1 MSDHYKI
8 EFLDYLVLI
17 VKWKKTLLTVFFSSL
32 LVSYGLIF
40 LFVPKQYES
49 TATILPS
56 TEDNYMS
63 GLYSMM
69 KNFSSVMPGSLG
81 NIKKESEMDL
91 YKTIIYSRASIEN
104 LIDKFNLQKLYKI
117 KKRVEAIEIIGKM
130 IKTKITLED
139 AFTISMRA
147 SSPQLASDLTNY
159 LVKYLNDKI
168 VDLNVTKSKE
178 NRFFLEQRYNEIKLD
193 LRNSEDSLKAYQEK
207 SGVME
212 AEKQTQASVE
222 TYGKLESELSIK
234 QVEYEVLQKIYGQ
247 NSPIVA
253 NGKISLDEFKKKY
266 EQIKAGKDSG
276 TVLIGL
282 NSIPKK
288 GLAYARYYRNVKI
301 CGQLLEFIMPLFEQ
315 AKFEEEKMVPIL
327 QVLDHAIPME
337 KRVAP
342 QRIKMAG
349 LITCSVMFIF
359 IFYLILKEML
369 SASQNPK
376 IRFIKNELFHFKK
389 H

>member
-1 MSDHYKI
+1 
-8 EFLDYLVLI
+8 
-17 VKWKKTLLTVFFSSL
+17 
-32 LVSYGLIF
+32 
-40 LFVPKQYES
+40 
-49 TATILPS
+49 
-56 TEDNYMS
+56 
-63 GLYSMM
+63 
-69 KNFSSVMPGSLG
+69 MPGSLG

-117 KKRVEAIEIIGKM
+117 KKREEAIEIIGKM

-178 NRFFLEQRYNEIKLD
+178 NRIFLEQRYNEIKLD

-234 QVEYEVLQKIYGQ
+234 QVEYDVLQKIYGQ

-276 TVLIGL
+276 TILIGL

-301 CGQLLEFIMPLFEQ
+301 SVQLLEFIIPLFEQ

-349 LITCSVMFIF
+349 LITCSVVFIF

-389 H
+389 L

>member
-1 MSDHYKI
+1 MSDYYKI
-8 EFLDYLVLI
+8 DFLDYLVLI
-17 VKWKKTLLTVFFSSL
+17 VKWKKTLLTLFFSSL

-49 TATILPS
+49 TAIILPS

-91 YKTIIYSRASIEN
+91 YKTIIYSRSSIEN
-104 LIDKFNLQKLYKI
+104 LIDKFDLQKLYKI
-117 KKRVEAIEIIGKM
+117 KKREDAIEIIGKM
-130 IKTKITLED
+130 IKAKITLED
-139 AFTISMRA
+139 AFAISMRA

-178 NRFFLEQRYNEIKLD
+178 NRIFLEQRYNEIKLD
-193 LRNSEDSLKAYQEK
+193 LKNSEDSLKAYQEK

-276 TVLIGL
+276 TILIGL

-301 CGQLLEFIMPLFEQ
+301 SGQLLEFIIPLFEQ

-349 LITCSVMFIF
+349 LIACSVVFIF

-389 H
+389 L

>member
-178 NRFFLEQRYNEIKLD
+178 NRIFIEQR
-193 LRNSEDSLKAYQEK
+193 
-207 SGVME
+207 
-212 AEKQTQASVE
+212 
-222 TYGKLESELSIK
+222 
-234 QVEYEVLQKIYGQ
+234 
-247 NSPIVA
+247 
-253 NGKISLDEFKKKY
+253 
-266 EQIKAGKDSG
+266 
-276 TVLIGL
+276 
-282 NSIPKK
+282 
-288 GLAYARYYRNVKI
+288 
-301 CGQLLEFIMPLFEQ
+301 
-315 AKFEEEKMVPIL
+315 
-327 QVLDHAIPME
+327 
-337 KRVAP
+337 
-342 QRIKMAG
+342 
-349 LITCSVMFIF
+349 
-359 IFYLILKEML
+359 
-369 SASQNPK
+369 
-376 IRFIKNELFHFKK
+376 
-389 H
+389 

>member
-1 MSDHYKI
+1 
-8 EFLDYLVLI
+8 
-17 VKWKKTLLTVFFSSL
+17 
-32 LVSYGLIF
+32 
-40 LFVPKQYES
+40 
-49 TATILPS
+49 
-56 TEDNYMS
+56 MS

-91 YKTIIYSRASIEN
+91 YKTIIYSRTSIEN

-117 KKRVEAIEIIGKM
+117 KKREEAIEIIGKM

-178 NRFFLEQRYNEIKLD
+178 NRIFLEQRYNEIKLD
-193 LRNSEDSLKAYQEK
+193 LKNSEDSLKAYQEK

-301 CGQLLEFIMPLFEQ
+301 SGQLLEFIIPLFEQ

-349 LITCSVMFIF
+349 LITCSVVFIF